1 MPHIAIGDLA
11 ITYHIVIKSSDKQIC
26 SAKITNNLFHTFGI
40 SLDQLHEDAMV
51 SSPKMIPPHI
61 QTLESMI
68 LGITDEVVERNSNV
82 KMYIVTNEHNTDG
95 AASIFYPD
103 LLFSLSEKLDNN
115 LYVIPSSVDECIVI
129 EENKNVKPEDLKEML
144 YLVNRSDAV
153 SESKLLSDTVYH
165 FDKGTRLFER
175 FDDYQKR
182 ISRNSF
188 QFH

>member
-1 MPHIAIGDLA
+1 MRDVPFEDRMAMLVDAEFNTRKSNRLKRLIRLANFDQPDACIANIDYHSGKNISKENILRLA
-11 ITYHIVIKSSDKQIC
+11 SC
-26 SAKITNNLFHTFGI
+26 
-40 SLDQLHEDAMV
+40 E
-51 SSPKMIPPHI
+51 
-61 QTLESMI
+61 
-68 LGITDEVVERNSNV
+68 
-82 KMYIVTNEHNTDG
+82 YIV
-95 AASIFYPD
+95 
-103 LLFSLSEKLDNN
+103 
-115 LYVIPSSVDECIVI
+115 
-129 EENKNVKPEDLKEML
+129 ENKNVRPEDLKEML